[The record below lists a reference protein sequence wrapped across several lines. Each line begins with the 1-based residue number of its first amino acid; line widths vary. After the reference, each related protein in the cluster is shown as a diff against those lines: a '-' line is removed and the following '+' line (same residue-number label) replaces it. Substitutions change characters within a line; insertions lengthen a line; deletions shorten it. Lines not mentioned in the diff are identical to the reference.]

1 MRDRTFVNHTVRI
14 TVVKVA
20 CYTDLG
26 EKYAQYRPGAE
37 RGTVVPC
44 NFFKEGMTFTVQLDP
59 FGNRKPEGFCD
70 WACADIWKD
79 VLLVCDR
86 AGFCQDF
93 NFISYYAFIL
103 YHIFVEKAVTK
114 SLKKDKESHSNCYEK
129 NGAENKHIRLRL

>member
-59 FGNRKPEGFCD
+59 FGNCKPEGFCD
-70 WACADIWKD
+70 
-79 VLLVCDR
+79 
-86 AGFCQDF
+86 CQDGEIETLPPHF
-93 NFISYYAFIL
+93 TCCTDGL
-103 YHIFVEKAVTK
+103 RPVTFM
-114 SLKKDKESHSNCYEK
+114 LEALN
-129 NGAENKHIRLRL
+129 

>member
-59 FGNRKPEGFCD
+59 FGNCKPEGFCD
-70 WACADIWKD
+70 WAGSRK
-79 VLLVCDR
+79 R
-86 AGFCQDF
+86 
-93 NFISYYAFIL
+93 S
-103 YHIFVEKAVTK
+103 T
-114 SLKKDKESHSNCYEK
+114 
-129 NGAENKHIRLRL
+129 

>member
-59 FGNRKPEGFCD
+59 FGNCKPEGFCD
-70 WACADIWKD
+70 WAWADIWKE

-86 AGFCQDF
+86 AGFCQDGEIETLPPHF
-93 NFISYYAFIL
+93 TCCTDGL
-103 YHIFVEKAVTK
+103 RPVTFM
-114 SLKKDKESHSNCYEK
+114 LEALN
-129 NGAENKHIRLRL
+129 

>member
-59 FGNRKPEGFCD
+59 FGNCKPEGFCD
-70 WACADIWKD
+70 WAGGYLEGCPAGLRPGGLLSGRRDRDAPAPTSPAVPTVCGRSPLCWK
-79 VLLVCDR
+79 R
-86 AGFCQDF
+86 
-93 NFISYYAFIL
+93 
-103 YHIFVEKAVTK
+103 
-114 SLKKDKESHSNCYEK
+114 
-129 NGAENKHIRLRL
+129 